1 MAQKYGVASDYIKYT
16 SRIKSDTSDGVAV
29 EASQVVDLEEDK
41 LQSDINKE
49 LKASIASASGNTYS
63 KSEIDSKDSATL
75 TSAKRYADTKKTEAV
90 SAAATD
96 ATTKANSALASAK
109 SYADEKVSALG
120 SVYTTKGSCTAAQ
133 LKALTSAK
141 AGDVWNITDAINI
154 DGKAYP
160 AGVNV
165 VCVTAFSAAIDP
177 AATKNW
183 DALQGLQDLTSYAK
197 KSEIEDT
204 AVANVKFAQEEDVPQ
219 DNGVSFKKT
228 ITYVNGR
235 EATTESD
242 FNLLPATSTKAGVMS
257 AADKVKL
264 DAVDGKIGD
273 VQITKTGTGYKITDE
288 YDAHPVNIGSNTN
301 IGENVIISGAA
312 IIGTDDRGGGL
323 FIKLGTTGNINEG
336 PSSFICIGAE
346 LNNGVKIG
354 TNDYDKFYLG
364 NKNNDASTIGVN
376 SHIGDNITI
385 GTGAIISSGAELNN
399 GIIIGTG
406 DNDSFVF
413 TGNNAG
419 PYNSKIGKDIEIS
432 RGVSLGTQTN
442 GEGYYVEGIA
452 FYGGTGAFGMNSNG
466 DFSWTTDDHNI
477 SAMKTAATT
486 DDLSALATR
495 VSTLEDLLK
504 LA

>member
-1 MAQKYGVASDYIKYT
+1 MAKKYGVASDYIKYT

-49 LKASIASASGNTYS
+49 LKASIASASGKTYS
-63 KSEIDSKDSATL
+63 KSEIDGKDTATL
-75 TSAKRYADTKKTEAV
+75 TSAKSYADTKKTEAV

-109 SYADEKVSALG
+109 SYADQKVSALG

-133 LKALTSAK
+133 LKALASAK
-141 AGDVWNITDAINI
+141 AGDVWNITDAITI

-165 VCVTAFSAAIDP
+165 VCVTAFSAAINP

-242 FNLLPATSTKAGVMS
+242 LGILPATSTKAGVMS

-264 DAVDGKIGD
+264 DAVDGRIQGVKIYGD
-273 VQITKTGTGYKITDE
+273 DTD
-288 YDAHPVNIGSNTN
+288 GF
-301 IGENVIISGAA
+301 IIQDTELDNLKAT
-312 IIGTDDRGGGL
+312 IGTDVHIESAVNIR
-323 FIKLGTTGNINEG
+323 TGAN
-336 PSSFICIGAE
+336 
-346 LNNGVKIG
+346 
-354 TNDYDKFYLG
+354 
-364 NKNNDASTIGVN
+364 IGVN
-376 SHIGDNITI
+376 ANIGDGIKINTQGNGASLNGVYIGSEAELSDNAQIKRNVLINEEVEIGNNATI
-385 GTGAIISSGAELNN
+385 GTDA
-399 GIIIGTG
+399 IGTSLIQIRNNYAG
-406 DNDSFVF
+406 KIAI
-413 TGNNAG
+413 GN
-419 PYNSKIGKDIEIS
+419 
-432 RGVSLGTQTN
+432 GVQIAQG
-442 GEGYYVEGIA
+442 VGIA
-452 FYGGTGAFGMNSNG
+452 IDDGGILNWGIDMQGSYT
-466 DFSWTTDDHNI
+466 I
-477 SAMKTAATT
+477 KKAATT
-486 DDLSALATR
+486 DDLSALASR
-495 VSTLEDLLK
+495 VSALEDLLK

>member
-1 MAQKYGVASDYIKYT
+1 MAKKYGVASDYIKYT

-49 LKASIASASGNTYS
+49 LKASIASASGKTYS
-63 KSEIDSKDSATL
+63 KSEIDGKDTATL
-75 TSAKRYADTKKTEAV
+75 TSAKSYADTKKTEAV
-90 SAAATD
+90 NAAATD

-109 SYADEKVSALG
+109 SYADQKVSALG

-141 AGDVWNITDAINI
+141 AGDVWNITDAITI

-204 AVANVKFAQEEDVPQ
+204 AVANVKFAQEEFAQ

-228 ITYVNGR
+228 ITFVNGR

-242 FNLLPATSTKAGVMS
+242 LGILPATSTTAGVMS

-264 DAVDGKIGD
+264 DAVDGKVGD
-273 VQITKTGTGYKITDE
+273 VKIVKESDVVGGYQISDLKGQNYAILRPKAYIYG
-288 YDAHPVNIGSNTN
+288 
-301 IGENVIISGAA
+301 NVS
-312 IIGTDDRGGGL
+312 
-323 FIKLGTTGNINEG
+323 
-336 PSSFICIGAE
+336 
-346 LNNGVKIG
+346 
-354 TNDYDKFYLG
+354 
-364 NKNNDASTIGVN
+364 
-376 SHIGDNITI
+376 I
-385 GTGAIISSGAELNN
+385 GTGAYIGEKILIENSESFDAIGLTRAGFTSGIRIYEGVDIHKNVTIGEGVDISDTT
-399 GIIIGTG
+399 IIGT
-406 DNDSFVF
+406 N
-413 TGNNAG
+413 
-419 PYNSKIGKDIEIS
+419 
-432 RGVSLGTQTN
+432 LGTSLVAIHN
-442 GEGYYVEGIA
+442 AVNKVAIGSGVKIADGVELSVNDEGVLAWGKKIKGSYQVNA
-452 FYGGTGAFGMNSNG
+452 
-466 DFSWTTDDHNI
+466 
-477 SAMKTAATT
+477 AATAN
-486 DDLSALATR
+486 DISALARR
-495 VSTLEDLLK
+495 VSALEDLLK

>member
-1 MAQKYGVASDYIKYT
+1 MAKKYGVASDYIKYT

-63 KSEIDSKDSATL
+63 KSEIDSKDTATL
-75 TSAKRYADTKKTEAV
+75 TSAKSYADTKKTEAV

-109 SYADEKVSALG
+109 SYADQKVSALG

-141 AGDVWNITDAINI
+141 AGDVWNITDAITI

-177 AATKNW
+177 ATTKNW
-183 DALQGLQDLTSYAK
+183 DALQGVQDLTPYAK

-242 FNLLPATSTKAGVMS
+242 FNLFPATSTKAGVMS

-264 DAVDGKIGD
+264 DAVDGTIEDGIKVGINSGKYYI
-273 VQITKTGTGYKITDE
+273 VNPKNTSTFGT
-288 YDAHPVNIGSNTN
+288 
-301 IGENVIISGAA
+301 
-312 IIGTDDRGGGL
+312 
-323 FIKLGTTGNINEG
+323 
-336 PSSFICIGAE
+336 
-346 LNNGVKIG
+346 
-354 TNDYDKFYLG
+354 
-364 NKNNDASTIGVN
+364 STIGVKTLIGRDV
-376 SHIGDNITI
+376 SIRDSASIGLSASIGDSVLVGPNTEIQGGVFIGTNTMSDGIQINVNEHHATI
-385 GTGAIISSGAELNN
+385 GDVVIKSNIVL
-399 GIIIGTG
+399 G
-406 DNDSFVF
+406 D
-413 TGNNAG
+413 
-419 PYNSKIGKDIEIS
+419 
-432 RGVSLGTQTN
+432 
-442 GEGYYVEGIA
+442 EGGQQQLSGIA
-452 FYGGTGAFGMNSNG
+452 FGTIIGFGMDSSGNFIWENNG
-466 DFSWTTDDHNI
+466 PK
-477 SAMKTAATT
+477 KTAATT
-486 DDLSALATR
+486 DDISGLTSNISALTSR
-495 VSTLEDLLK
+495 VSALEDLLK

>member
-1 MAQKYGVASDYIKYT
+1 MAKKYGVASDYIKYT

-49 LKASIASASGNTYS
+49 LKASIASASGKTYS
-63 KSEIDSKDSATL
+63 KSEIDSKDTATL
-75 TSAKRYADTKKTEAV
+75 TSAKSYADTKKTEAV

-109 SYADEKVSALG
+109 SYADQKVSALG

-141 AGDVWNITDAINI
+141 AGDVWNITDAITI

-177 AATKNW
+177 ATTKNW

-204 AVANVKFAQEEDVPQ
+204 AVANVKFAQEEFAQ

-228 ITYVNGR
+228 ITFVNGR

-242 FNLLPATSTKAGVMS
+242 LGILPATSTTAGVMS

-264 DAVDGKIGD
+264 DAVDGRIRDVKIVKEDVSYGEGYRISKLNGENIAIIRPG
-273 VQITKTGTGYKITDE
+273 VQIFGK
-288 YDAHPVNIGSNTN
+288 VNIGTN
-301 IGENVIISGAA
+301 ASISEGAKIGVADIKNDVHIGYKVHIEDDAYISKVGSDADVEIRFGTKTEDNCIQFCKA
-312 IIGTDDRGGGL
+312 LKIGSDIPFLAGPTQINHVGVNIGTDRSLGIGSDGN
-323 FIKLGTTGNINEG
+323 FIW
-336 PSSFICIGAE
+336 
-346 LNNGVKIG
+346 
-354 TNDYDKFYLG
+354 
-364 NKNNDASTIGVN
+364 GVN
-376 SHIGDNITI
+376 G
-385 GTGAIISSGAELNN
+385 
-399 GIIIGTG
+399 
-406 DNDSFVF
+406 
-413 TGNNAG
+413 
-419 PYNSKIGKDIEIS
+419 SK
-432 RGVSLGTQTN
+432 
-442 GEGYYVEGIA
+442 
-452 FYGGTGAFGMNSNG
+452 
-466 DFSWTTDDHNI
+466 
-477 SAMKTAATT
+477 KTAATT
-486 DDLSALATR
+486 DDLSALARR
-495 VSTLEDLLK
+495 VSALEDLLK

>member
-1 MAQKYGVASDYIKYT
+1 MAKKYGVASDYIKYT

-63 KSEIDSKDSATL
+63 KSEIDSKDTATL
-75 TSAKRYADTKKTEAV
+75 TSAKSYADTKKAEAV

-96 ATTKANSALASAK
+96 ATTKANTALASAK

-141 AGDVWNITDAINI
+141 AGDVWNITDAITI

-177 AATKNW
+177 ATTKNW

-197 KSEIEDT
+197 KSEIEDV
-204 AVANVKFAQEEDVPQ
+204 AVANVKFAQEEFAQ

-242 FNLLPATSTKAGVMS
+242 LGILPATSTTAGVMS

-264 DAVDGKIGD
+264 DAVDGRIQGVKIYEDDTDSFIIQNTEFDNLKATIGTDVHIESAVNIRTGANIGD
-273 VQITKTGTGYKITDE
+273 NAQIKRNVLIYE
-288 YDAHPVNIGSNTN
+288 EVNIGNY
-301 IGENVIISGAA
+301 A
-312 IIGTDDRGGGL
+312 
-323 FIKLGTTGNINEG
+323 
-336 PSSFICIGAE
+336 
-346 LNNGVKIG
+346 
-354 TNDYDKFYLG
+354 
-364 NKNNDASTIGVN
+364 
-376 SHIGDNITI
+376 TI
-385 GTGAIISSGAELNN
+385 GTEA
-399 GIIIGTG
+399 IGTSLIQIRNNYEDKIAIG
-406 DNDSFVF
+406 NGVQIAKGVGISVDDDCNLVF
-413 TGNNAG
+413 GR
-419 PYNSKIGKDIEIS
+419 EIQGS
-432 RGVSLGTQTN
+432 YQ
-442 GEGYYVEGIA
+442 I
-452 FYGGTGAFGMNSNG
+452 
-466 DFSWTTDDHNI
+466 
-477 SAMKTAATT
+477 KKAATT
-486 DDLSALATR
+486 DDFSALASR
-495 VSTLEDLLK
+495 VTALEDLLK

>member
-1 MAQKYGVASDYIKYT
+1 MAKKYGVASDYIKYT

-49 LKASIASASGNTYS
+49 LKASIASASGKTYS
-63 KSEIDSKDSATL
+63 KSEIDGKDTATL
-75 TSAKRYADTKKTEAV
+75 TSAKSYADTKKTEAV

-109 SYADEKVSALG
+109 SYADQKVSALG

-133 LKALTSAK
+133 LKALASAK
-141 AGDVWNITDAINI
+141 AGDVWNITDAITI

-177 AATKNW
+177 ATTKNW
-183 DALQGLQDLTSYAK
+183 DALQGVQDLTPYAK
-197 KSEIEDT
+197 KSEIEYT

-264 DAVDGKIGD
+264 DAVDGTIEDGIKVGINSGKYYI
-273 VQITKTGTGYKITDE
+273 VNPKNTSTFGT
-288 YDAHPVNIGSNTN
+288 
-301 IGENVIISGAA
+301 
-312 IIGTDDRGGGL
+312 
-323 FIKLGTTGNINEG
+323 
-336 PSSFICIGAE
+336 
-346 LNNGVKIG
+346 
-354 TNDYDKFYLG
+354 
-364 NKNNDASTIGVN
+364 STIGVKTLIGRDV
-376 SHIGDNITI
+376 SIRDSASIGLSASIGDGVRVGPNTEIQGGVFIGTNTMSDGIQINANECHATI
-385 GTGAIISSGAELNN
+385 GDVVIKSNI
-399 GIIIGTG
+399 
-406 DNDSFVF
+406 V
-413 TGNNAG
+413 
-419 PYNSKIGKDIEIS
+419 
-432 RGVSLGTQTN
+432 LGE
-442 GEGYYVEGIA
+442 EGGQQQLSGIA
-452 FYGGTGAFGMNSNG
+452 FGTIIGFGMDSSGNFIWENNG
-466 DFSWTTDDHNI
+466 PK
-477 SAMKTAATT
+477 KTAATT

-495 VSTLEDLLK
+495 VSALEDLLK

>member
-1 MAQKYGVASDYIKYT
+1 MAKKYGVASDYIKYT

-49 LKASIASASGNTYS
+49 LKESIASASGKTYS
-63 KSEIDSKDSATL
+63 KSEIDSKDTATL
-75 TSAKRYADTKKTEAV
+75 TSAKSYADTKKTEAV

-96 ATTKANSALASAK
+96 ATTKANTALTSAK

-141 AGDVWNITDAINI
+141 AGDVWNITDAITI

-177 AATKNW
+177 ATTKNW

-264 DAVDGKIGD
+264 DAVDGTIEDGIKVGINSGEYYI
-273 VQITKTGTGYKITDE
+273 VNPKNTSTFGT
-288 YDAHPVNIGSNTN
+288 
-301 IGENVIISGAA
+301 
-312 IIGTDDRGGGL
+312 
-323 FIKLGTTGNINEG
+323 
-336 PSSFICIGAE
+336 
-346 LNNGVKIG
+346 
-354 TNDYDKFYLG
+354 
-364 NKNNDASTIGVN
+364 STIGVKT
-376 SHIGDNITI
+376 SIGRDVFIRDSASIGLSASIGDSVRVGPNTEIQGGVFIGTNTMSDGIQINANEHHATI
-385 GTGAIISSGAELNN
+385 GDVVIKSNI
-399 GIIIGTG
+399 
-406 DNDSFVF
+406 V
-413 TGNNAG
+413 
-419 PYNSKIGKDIEIS
+419 
-432 RGVSLGTQTN
+432 LGE
-442 GEGYYVEGIA
+442 EGGQQQLSGIA
-452 FYGGTGAFGMNSNG
+452 FGTIIGFGMDSSGNFIWENNG
-466 DFSWTTDDHNI
+466 PK
-477 SAMKTAATT
+477 KTAATT
-486 DDLSALATR
+486 DDISGLTSNISALTSR
-495 VSTLEDLLK
+495 VSALEDLLK

>member
-1 MAQKYGVASDYIKYT
+1 MAKKYGVASDYIKYT

-63 KSEIDSKDSATL
+63 KSEIDSKDTATL
-75 TSAKRYADTKKTEAV
+75 TSAKSYADTKKTEAV

-109 SYADEKVSALG
+109 SYADQKVSALG

-141 AGDVWNITDAINI
+141 AGDVWNITDAVTI

-177 AATKNW
+177 ATTKNW
-183 DALQGLQDLTSYAK
+183 DALQGVQDLTPYAK
-197 KSEIEDT
+197 KGEIEDT

-219 DNGVSFKKT
+219 DNVVSFKKT

-264 DAVDGKIGD
+264 DAVAGKIQG
-273 VQITKTGTGYKITDE
+273 VKIYESSTDGFIIQNAE
-288 YDAHPVNIGSNTN
+288 YDNLKATIGTDVHIGEGIKIKTQGNGASLNGVYIGSQAELSDNAQIKRNVLIYEEVNIGNHAT
-301 IGENVIISGAA
+301 IGS
-312 IIGTDDRGGGL
+312 D
-323 FIKLGTTGNINEG
+323 
-336 PSSFICIGAE
+336 S
-346 LNNGVKIG
+346 IG
-354 TNDYDKFYLG
+354 TNILGIHQAYLG
-364 NKNNDASTIGVN
+364 KIAIG
-376 SHIGDNITI
+376 
-385 GTGAIISSGAELNN
+385 N
-399 GIIIGTG
+399 GVQI
-406 DNDSFVF
+406 
-413 TGNNAG
+413 A
-419 PYNSKIGKDIEIS
+419 K
-432 RGVSLGTQTN
+432 GV
-442 GEGYYVEGIA
+442 GIA
-452 FYGGTGAFGMNSNG
+452 VDDSCNLVFGREING
-466 DFSWTTDDHNI
+466 VYQTKKIYVDDI
-477 SAMKTAATT
+477 P
-486 DDLSALATR
+486 ALVTR
-495 VSTLEDLLK
+495 VSALEDLLK

>member
-1 MAQKYGVASDYIKYT
+1 MAKKYGVASDYIKYT

-29 EASQVVDLEEDK
+29 EASQVVDLEQDK

-75 TSAKRYADTKKTEAV
+75 TSAKSYADTKKTEAV
-90 SAAATD
+90 NAAATD

-109 SYADEKVSALG
+109 IYADQKVSSLG

-141 AGDVWNITDAINI
+141 AGDVWNITDAVTI

-204 AVANVKFAQEEDVPQ
+204 AVANVKFTQEEDTPQ

-273 VQITKTGTGYKITDE
+273 VKIVKDGQ
-288 YDAHPVNIGSNTN
+288 DFILQNLSN
-301 IGENVIISGAA
+301 
-312 IIGTDDRGGGL
+312 
-323 FIKLGTTGNINEG
+323 
-336 PSSFICIGAE
+336 
-346 LNNGVKIG
+346 
-354 TNDYDKFYLG
+354 
-364 NKNNDASTIGVN
+364 
-376 SHIGDNITI
+376 
-385 GTGAIISSGAELNN
+385 
-399 GIIIGTG
+399 
-406 DNDSFVF
+406 
-413 TGNNAG
+413 
-419 PYNSKIGKDIEIS
+419 
-432 RGVSLGTQTN
+432 VSLGTPVRIGEGATIREGVSINNGASIGINANIGTNVRICDDVNIGTIAVGSDYDVEIRIGTKTDDGGSIQFCKELRIGSDIPFLAGPTQSNYVGVNIGTNKSLGISSDGNFIWATN
-442 GEGYYVEGIA
+442 G
-452 FYGGTGAFGMNSNG
+452 SK
-466 DFSWTTDDHNI
+466 
-477 SAMKTAATT
+477 KTAATT
-486 DDLSALATR
+486 DDISGLTSNISALTSR
-495 VSTLEDLLK
+495 VSALEDLLK

>member
-1 MAQKYGVASDYIKYT
+1 MLNFINPEKMAKKYGVASDYIKYT

-49 LKASIASASGNTYS
+49 LKASIASASGKTYS
-63 KSEIDSKDSATL
+63 KSEIDSKDTATL
-75 TSAKRYADTKKTEAV
+75 TSAKSYADTKKTEAV
-90 SAAATD
+90 NAAATD

-109 SYADEKVSALG
+109 SYADQKVSALG

-141 AGDVWNITDAINI
+141 AGDVWNITDAITI

-177 AATKNW
+177 ATTKNW

-242 FNLLPATSTKAGVMS
+242 LGILPATSTKAGVMS

-264 DAVDGKIGD
+264 DAVDGR
-273 VQITKTGTGYKITDE
+273 VQGVKVY
-288 YDAHPVNIGSNTN
+288 NSNTE
-301 IGENVIISGAA
+301 GFIIQNTQFNSLKAV
-312 IIGTDDRGGGL
+312 IGTD
-323 FIKLGTTGNINEG
+323 T
-336 PSSFICIGAE
+336 
-346 LNNGVKIG
+346 KIG
-354 TNDYDKFYLG
+354 
-364 NKNNDASTIGVN
+364 S
-376 SHIGDNITI
+376 
-385 GTGAIISSGAELNN
+385 
-399 GIIIGTG
+399 
-406 DNDSFVF
+406 
-413 TGNNAG
+413 
-419 PYNSKIGKDIEIS
+419 NSKIGDSVNIGANINIDNGVDLHDNIYIS
-432 RGVSLGTQTN
+432 DGFESYEGVILGTNAIGTN
-442 GEGYYVEGIA
+442 LQGVHQGFGTKIAIGTGVQIAQGVGIA
-452 FYGGTGAFGMNSNG
+452 VDDSCLLVFGREING
-466 DFSWTTDDHNI
+466 VYQTE
-477 SAMKTAATT
+477 TAANA
-486 DDLSALATR
+486 DALSALAIR
-495 VSTLEDLLK
+495 VSALEDLLK

>member
-1 MAQKYGVASDYIKYT
+1 MAKKYGVASDYIKYT

-63 KSEIDSKDSATL
+63 KSEIDSKDTATL
-75 TSAKRYADTKKTEAV
+75 TSAKSYADTKKTEAV

-109 SYADEKVSALG
+109 SYADQKVSALG

-141 AGDVWNITDAINI
+141 AGDVWNITDAITI
-154 DGKAYP
+154 DGKVFP

-204 AVANVKFAQEEDVPQ
+204 AVANVKFAQEEFAQ

-228 ITYVNGR
+228 ITFVNGR

-242 FNLLPATSTKAGVMS
+242 LGILPATSTTAGVMS

-273 VQITKTGTGYKITDE
+273 VKIKIEQDLGYAITKNSEPSFGTSVIGKN
-288 YDAHPVNIGSNTN
+288 ANIGISAL
-301 IGENVIISGAA
+301 IGENAKLGRNAVIQEGIS
-312 IIGTDDRGGGL
+312 IGTDSGNDNFYISRGGTLAAIGY
-323 FIKLGTTGNINEG
+323 NVSINK
-336 PSSFICIGAE
+336 
-346 LNNGVKIG
+346 GV
-354 TNDYDKFYLG
+354 
-364 NKNNDASTIGVN
+364 V
-376 SHIGDNITI
+376 I
-385 GTGAIISSGAELNN
+385 GTGVS
-399 GIIIGTG
+399 IG
-406 DNDSFVF
+406 
-413 TGNNAG
+413 
-419 PYNSKIGKDIEIS
+419 PDIELGQEGSQQNIFGVTMGTSKGLGIDIS
-432 RGVSLGTQTN
+432 GNFIWETRGSK
-442 GEGYYVEGIA
+442 
-452 FYGGTGAFGMNSNG
+452 
-466 DFSWTTDDHNI
+466 
-477 SAMKTAATT
+477 KTAATT
-486 DDLSALATR
+486 DNLSALATR
-495 VSTLEDLLK
+495 VSALEDLLK

>member
-1 MAQKYGVASDYIKYT
+1 MAKKYGVASDYIKYT

-49 LKASIASASGNTYS
+49 LKASIASASGKTYS
-63 KSEIDSKDSATL
+63 KSEIDSKDAATL
-75 TSAKRYADTKKTEAV
+75 TSAKSYADTKKTEAV

-109 SYADEKVSALG
+109 SYADQKVSALG

-141 AGDVWNITDAINI
+141 AGDVWNITDAVTI

-177 AATKNW
+177 ATTKNW
-183 DALQGLQDLTSYAK
+183 DALQGVQDLTPYAK

-264 DAVDGKIGD
+264 DAVDGR
-273 VQITKTGTGYKITDE
+273 VQGVKVY
-288 YDAHPVNIGSNTN
+288 NSNTE
-301 IGENVIISGAA
+301 GFIIQNAQLNSLKAV
-312 IIGTDDRGGGL
+312 IGTD
-323 FIKLGTTGNINEG
+323 T
-336 PSSFICIGAE
+336 
-346 LNNGVKIG
+346 KIG
-354 TNDYDKFYLG
+354 
-364 NKNNDASTIGVN
+364 S
-376 SHIGDNITI
+376 
-385 GTGAIISSGAELNN
+385 
-399 GIIIGTG
+399 
-406 DNDSFVF
+406 
-413 TGNNAG
+413 
-419 PYNSKIGKDIEIS
+419 NSKIGDSVNIGGNINIDNGVDLHDNIYIS
-432 RGVSLGTQTN
+432 DGFESYDGVILGTNSIGTN
-442 GEGYYVEGIA
+442 LQGVHQAFGTKIAIGTGVQIAQGVGIA
-452 FYGGTGAFGMNSNG
+452 VNEDASLVYGREIGGVYQ
-466 DFSWTTDDHNI
+466 
-477 SAMKTAATT
+477 MKIAATA
-486 DDLSALATR
+486 DDITALGNR
-495 VSTLEDLLK
+495 VTALEDLLK

>member
-1 MAQKYGVASDYIKYT
+1 MAKKYGVASDYIKYT

-49 LKASIASASGNTYS
+49 LKASIASASGKTYS
-63 KSEIDSKDSATL
+63 KSEIDGKDTATL
-75 TSAKRYADTKKTEAV
+75 TSAKSYADTKKTEAV

-109 SYADEKVSALG
+109 SYADQKVSALG

-141 AGDVWNITDAINI
+141 AGDVWNITDAVTI

-177 AATKNW
+177 ATTKNW
-183 DALQGLQDLTSYAK
+183 DALQGVQDLTPYAK

-204 AVANVKFAQEEDVPQ
+204 AVANVIFAQEEFAQ

-228 ITYVNGR
+228 ITFVNGR

-242 FNLLPATSTKAGVMS
+242 LGILPATSTTAGVMS

-264 DAVDGKIGD
+264 DAVDGRIQGVKVYNSNTEGFIIQHTKLNSLKAVIGTD
-273 VQITKTGTGYKITDE
+273 VHIDSN
-288 YDAHPVNIGSNTN
+288 VNIG
-301 IGENVIISGAA
+301 AA
-312 IIGTDDRGGGL
+312 INIQSQGNGASLNGSYIGSDSTLSD
-323 FIKLGTTGNINEG
+323 NA
-336 PSSFICIGAE
+336 SIGRDVHIFE
-346 LNNGVKIG
+346 
-354 TNDYDKFYLG
+354 
-364 NKNNDASTIGVN
+364 GVN
-376 SHIGDNITI
+376 IDKYATI
-385 GTGAIISSGAELNN
+385 GTES
-399 GIIIGTG
+399 IGTSLVAIHDKYAG
-406 DNDSFVF
+406 KIAI
-413 TGNNAG
+413 GN
-419 PYNSKIGKDIEIS
+419 
-432 RGVSLGTQTN
+432 GVQIAKG
-442 GEGYYVEGIA
+442 VGIA
-452 FYGGTGAFGMNSNG
+452 VDDSCNLVFGREING
-466 DFSWTTDDHNI
+466 VYQTKKIYVDDI
-477 SAMKTAATT
+477 P
-486 DDLSALATR
+486 ALITR
-495 VSTLEDLLK
+495 VSALEDLLK

>member
-1 MAQKYGVASDYIKYT
+1 MANKYGVASDYIKYT

-29 EASQVVDLEEDK
+29 EASQVVDLEQDK

-75 TSAKRYADTKKTEAV
+75 TSAKSYADTKKTEAV

-96 ATTKANSALASAK
+96 AATKANSALASAK

-141 AGDVWNITDAINI
+141 AGDVWNITDAITI

-197 KSEIEDT
+197 WSDVEDN
-204 AVANVKFAQEEDVPQ
+204 AINNVKFEREEIAQENQ
-219 DNGVSFKKT
+219 YTFKKT
-228 ITYVNGR
+228 LTLVSGKEQETAFGLAI
-235 EATTESD
+235 D
-242 FNLLPATSTKAGVMS
+242 PATSTKAGVMS

-264 DAVDGKIGD
+264 DAVDGRIQGVKIYEDDIDGFIIQNTESDNLKATIGTD
-273 VQITKTGTGYKITDE
+273 VNIDSY
-288 YDAHPVNIGSNTN
+288 VNIGFGIN
-301 IGENVIISGAA
+301 IQSQGNGASLNGSY
-312 IIGTDDRGGGL
+312 IGNDSTLSD
-323 FIKLGTTGNINEG
+323 NA
-336 PSSFICIGAE
+336 SIGRDVHIYE
-346 LNNGVKIG
+346 
-354 TNDYDKFYLG
+354 
-364 NKNNDASTIGVN
+364 GVN
-376 SHIGDNITI
+376 IDKYATI
-385 GTGAIISSGAELNN
+385 GTES
-399 GIIIGTG
+399 IGTSLVAIH
-406 DNDSFVF
+406 DKYVDKIAI
-413 TGNNAG
+413 GN
-419 PYNSKIGKDIEIS
+419 
-432 RGVSLGTQTN
+432 GVQIAKG
-442 GEGYYVEGIA
+442 VGIA
-452 FYGGTGAFGMNSNG
+452 VNDEGVLVWGKEIEGSYQV
-466 DFSWTTDDHNI
+466 I
-477 SAMKTAATT
+477 TAATAN
-486 DDLSALATR
+486 DISALARR
-495 VSTLEDLLK
+495 VSALEDLLK

>member
-1 MAQKYGVASDYIKYT
+1 MAKKYGVASDYIKYT

-29 EASQVVDLEEDK
+29 EASQVVDLEQDK

-75 TSAKRYADTKKTEAV
+75 TSAKSYADTKKTEAV

-141 AGDVWNITDAINI
+141 AGDVWNITDAVTI

-204 AVANVKFAQEEDVPQ
+204 AVANVKFAQEEFAQ

-228 ITYVNGR
+228 ITFVNGR

-242 FNLLPATSTKAGVMS
+242 FNLLPATSTAAGVMS

-264 DAVDGKIGD
+264 DAVDGRIQGVKIVNAD
-273 VQITKTGTGYKITDE
+273 SYNSYQISDLNGKNSSYIRPGVEINDRVSIGTDSYIQDGVGIGYRVKIQEGINIGTTADNGFDISNSNDPSARVGIYYGARIFTD
-288 YDAHPVNIGSNTN
+288 AMIGTNVKIGSN
-301 IGENVIISGAA
+301 IE
-312 IIGTDDRGGGL
+312 IGTHGQSDTILVRGLDLDNNVGFGL
-323 FIKLGTTGNINEG
+323 
-336 PSSFICIGAE
+336 SSGDFKWKWE
-346 LNNGVKIG
+346 NGV
-354 TNDYDKFYLG
+354 
-364 NKNNDASTIGVN
+364 
-376 SHIGDNITI
+376 
-385 GTGAIISSGAELNN
+385 
-399 GIIIGTG
+399 
-406 DNDSFVF
+406 
-413 TGNNAG
+413 
-419 PYNSKIGKDIEIS
+419 
-432 RGVSLGTQTN
+432 
-442 GEGYYVEGIA
+442 
-452 FYGGTGAFGMNSNG
+452 
-466 DFSWTTDDHNI
+466 
-477 SAMKTAATT
+477 KTAATT
-486 DDLSALATR
+486 DDISALASR
-495 VSTLEDLLK
+495 VSALEDLLK

>member
-1 MAQKYGVASDYIKYT
+1 MEKKYGVASDYIKYT

-75 TSAKRYADTKKTEAV
+75 TSAKSYADTKKTEAV

-109 SYADEKVSALG
+109 SYADQKVSALG

-141 AGDVWNITDAINI
+141 AGDVWNITDAVTI

-177 AATKNW
+177 ATTKNW
-183 DALQGLQDLTSYAK
+183 DALQGVQDLTPYAK
-197 KSEIEDT
+197 KGEIEDT

-264 DAVDGKIGD
+264 DAVDGRIQGVKVYKDETDGFIIQDTEFDNLKATIG
-273 VQITKTGTGYKITDE
+273 T
-288 YDAHPVNIGSNTN
+288 DAHIGNYVNIDDGINIQAESYGGASLNGAHFGAEVRIKDN
-301 IGENVIISGAA
+301 VGINGNVAIGENVEVFNA
-312 IIGTDDRGGGL
+312 
-323 FIKLGTTGNINEG
+323 
-336 PSSFICIGAE
+336 
-346 LNNGVKIG
+346 KIG
-354 TNDYDKFYLG
+354 T
-364 NKNNDASTIGVN
+364 A
-376 SHIGDNITI
+376 TI
-385 GTGAIISSGAELNN
+385 GTSLQQIHNEFADKIAIGN
-399 GIIIGTG
+399 GVQI
-406 DNDSFVF
+406 
-413 TGNNAG
+413 A
-419 PYNSKIGKDIEIS
+419 K
-432 RGVSLGTQTN
+432 GV
-442 GEGYYVEGIA
+442 GIA
-452 FYGGTGAFGMNSNG
+452 VDESCNLVFGREING
-466 DFSWTTDDHNI
+466 VYQTKKIYVDDI
-477 SAMKTAATT
+477 P
-486 DDLSALATR
+486 ALITR
-495 VSTLEDLLK
+495 VSALEDLLK

>member
-1 MAQKYGVASDYIKYT
+1 MAKKYGVASDYIKYT

-63 KSEIDSKDSATL
+63 KSEIDSKDTATL
-75 TSAKRYADTKKTEAV
+75 TSAKSYADTKKAEAV

-141 AGDVWNITDAINI
+141 AGDVWNITDAITI

-177 AATKNW
+177 ASTKNW

-197 KSEIEDT
+197 KSEIEDV
-204 AVANVKFAQEEDVPQ
+204 AVANVKFAQSEIAQE
-219 DNGVSFKKT
+219 NSISFDKT
-228 ITYVNGR
+228 ITYANGR
-235 EATTESD
+235 EATTVD
-242 FNLLPATSTKAGVMS
+242 DLAILPATSTKAGVMS

-264 DAVDGKIGD
+264 DAVDGRIQGVKIVKSDSYNTYHISDLNGKNSAYIRPG
-273 VQITKTGTGYKITDE
+273 VQINDR
-288 YDAHPVNIGSNTN
+288 VS
-301 IGENVIISGAA
+301 
-312 IIGTDDRGGGL
+312 IGTDSYIQDGVRIGYRVEIQEG
-323 FIKLGTTGNINEG
+323 INIGTTTDNGFDISNSNY
-336 PSSFICIGAE
+336 PSARVGIYYGARIFTDAMIGT
-346 LNNGVKIG
+346 NVKIG
-354 TNDYDKFYLG
+354 
-364 NKNNDASTIGVN
+364 S
-376 SHIGDNITI
+376 
-385 GTGAIISSGAELNN
+385 
-399 GIIIGTG
+399 
-406 DNDSFVF
+406 
-413 TGNNAG
+413 
-419 PYNSKIGKDIEIS
+419 DIEIGTHGQS
-432 RGVSLGTQTN
+432 DTIVVRGLDLDNNVG
-442 GEGYYVEGIA
+442 
-452 FYGGTGAFGMNSNG
+452 FGLSSG
-466 DFSWTTDDHNI
+466 DFKWKWENGV
-477 SAMKTAATT
+477 KTAATT
-486 DDLSALATR
+486 DDLSALVTR
-495 VSTLEDLLK
+495 VSALEDLLK

>member
-1 MAQKYGVASDYIKYT
+1 MAKKYGVASDYIKYT

-63 KSEIDSKDSATL
+63 KSEINSKDAATL
-75 TSAKRYADTKKTEAV
+75 TSAKSYADTKKTEAV

-109 SYADEKVSALG
+109 SYADQKVSTLG

-141 AGDVWNITDAINI
+141 AGDVWNITDAISI

-165 VCVTAFSAAIDP
+165 VCVTAFSAAINP
-177 AATKNW
+177 ATTKNW

-197 KSEIEDT
+197 KSEIEDV
-204 AVANVKFAQEEDVPQ
+204 AVANVKFAQEEFAQ

-228 ITYVNGR
+228 ITFVNGR

-242 FNLLPATSTKAGVMS
+242 LGILPATSTTAGVMS

-264 DAVDGKIGD
+264 DAVDGRIQGVKIERLETDKIQISEGGHLSYGTSVIGESLNIGD
-273 VQITKTGTGYKITDE
+273 RVTIADGFVAGE
-288 YDAHPVNIGSNTN
+288 FVSIGNNTHISNTYISDAIIN
-301 IGENVIISGAA
+301 SGLMSYDGVILGTSS
-312 IIGTDDRGGGL
+312 IGTDL
-323 FIKLGTTGNINEG
+323 FEINQT
-336 PSSFICIGAE
+336 FDA
-346 LNNGVKIG
+346 KI
-354 TNDYDKFYLG
+354 
-364 NKNNDASTIGVN
+364 A
-376 SHIGDNITI
+376 I
-385 GTGAIISSGAELNN
+385 GTGVHIAQGV
-399 GIIIGTG
+399 GITI
-406 DNDSFVF
+406 DVD
-413 TGNNAG
+413 
-419 PYNSKIGKDIEIS
+419 
-432 RGVSLGTQTN
+432 
-442 GEGYYVEGIA
+442 GILTWGRDMQGS
-452 FYGGTGAFGMNSNG
+452 Y
-466 DFSWTTDDHNI
+466 I
-477 SAMKTAATT
+477 VKRAATA
-486 DDLSALATR
+486 DALSALATR
-495 VSTLEDLLK
+495 VSALEDLLK

>member
-1 MAQKYGVASDYIKYT
+1 MAKKYGVASDYIKYT

-63 KSEIDSKDSATL
+63 KSEIDGKDTATL
-75 TSAKRYADTKKTEAV
+75 TSAKSYADTKKTEAV

-109 SYADEKVSALG
+109 SYADQKVSALG

-141 AGDVWNITDAINI
+141 AGDVWNITDAITI

-197 KSEIEDT
+197 KSEIEDV
-204 AVANVKFAQEEDVPQ
+204 AVANVKFAQSEIAQE
-219 DNGVSFKKT
+219 NSISFDKT
-228 ITYVNGR
+228 ITYANGR
-235 EATTESD
+235 EATTVD
-242 FNLLPATSTKAGVMS
+242 DLAILPATSTKAGVMS

-264 DAVDGKIGD
+264 DAVDGRIQGVKVYKDGQEFVLQNLSNVSLGTPVHIGED
-273 VQITKTGTGYKITDE
+273 VYIRGGVRINDRASIGI
-288 YDAHPVNIGSNTN
+288 DVNIGTN
-301 IGENVIISGAA
+301 VRICDDVRIG
-312 IIGTDDRGGGL
+312 
-323 FIKLGTTGNINEG
+323 
-336 PSSFICIGAE
+336 
-346 LNNGVKIG
+346 
-354 TNDYDKFYLG
+354 
-364 NKNNDASTIGVN
+364 TIGVG
-376 SHIGDNITI
+376 SDYDVEIGIGTKTDGGSIQFCKELRIGSDIPFAAFGNDEIFAGVTI
-385 GTGAIISSGAELNN
+385 GTGQS
-399 GIIIGTG
+399 
-406 DNDSFVF
+406 
-413 TGNNAG
+413 
-419 PYNSKIGKDIEIS
+419 
-432 RGVSLGTQTN
+432 
-442 GEGYYVEGIA
+442 
-452 FYGGTGAFGMNSNG
+452 FGMNSSGEFIWGYN
-466 DFSWTTDDHNI
+466 SNK
-477 SAMKTAATT
+477 KTAATT

-495 VSTLEDLLK
+495 VSALEDLLK